1 MYSKISLNIFFF
13 LIFKISTTLYILRE
27 KFLLPLYL
35 FISSQLHRDILLLT
49 TLFFVKKHEKEIH
62 RFFFFLAIKTFAI
75 RKVEKR
81 WFK

>member
-13 LIFKISTTLYILRE
+13 FNFQNFNNIVYRIE
-27 KFLLPLYL
+27 KFLLFLYL